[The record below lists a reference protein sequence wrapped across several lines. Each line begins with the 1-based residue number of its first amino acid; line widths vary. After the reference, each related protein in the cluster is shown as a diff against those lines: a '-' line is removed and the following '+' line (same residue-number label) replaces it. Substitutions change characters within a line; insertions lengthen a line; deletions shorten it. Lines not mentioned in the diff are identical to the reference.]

1 MHLMIK
7 SVYPP
12 DKAVE
17 VGKVFVKAVGKPLPS
32 GVKRIESYAVVTEQ
46 GIETYTIYRI
56 KDEKYVEGIKEMQ
69 ARLIGFHDIVGFR
82 YRMTPVM
89 TAAEALPLIQI
100 EPPDYKS

>member
-1 MHLMIK
+1 MHLMVK
-7 SVYPP
+7 SIYPP

-17 VGKVFVKAVGKPLPS
+17 VGKVFVKAVGKPLPA
-32 GVKRIESYAVVTEQ
+32 GVKRIEAYVIVTEQ

-56 KDEKYVEGIKEMQ
+56 KDEKYAEGIKEMQ
-69 ARLIGFHDIVGFR
+69 VRLIGFHSIVGFKYTMR
-82 YRMTPVM
+82 PVM